1 MVNSHFSLLD
11 VAINSSTTSNSKH
24 RVGAVIDGP
33 YGYSMAV
40 NDATKG
46 HPKLKS
52 LGYPPHANQHAEFRL
67 IEKYTVRGSAKGST
81 VYIARTSVKGVI
93 KTAFPCPAC
102 EALLKKAGVKR
113 IIYTTFTGAESK
125 RL

>member
-1 MVNSHFSLLD
+1 MVNPRFSLLD
-11 VAINSSTTSNSKH
+11 LAIDISSQSNSKH
-24 RVGAVIDGP
+24 RVGAVIDGN
-33 YGYSMAV
+33 YGYGMAV
-40 NDATKG
+40 NDATKT

-67 IEKYTVRGSAKGST
+67 IEKYPGSAKGST
-81 VYIARTSVKGVI
+81 VYIARTSVKGII
-93 KTAFPCPAC
+93 KIALPCPAC

-125 RL
+125 KL